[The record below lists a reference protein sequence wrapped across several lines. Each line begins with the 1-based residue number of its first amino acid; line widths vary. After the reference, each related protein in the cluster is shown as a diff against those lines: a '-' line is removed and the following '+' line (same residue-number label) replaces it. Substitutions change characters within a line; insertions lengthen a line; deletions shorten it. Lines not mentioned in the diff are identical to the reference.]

1 VCCDAEN
8 IGVDIAAFHWAA
20 DMYSRNAIGSVI
32 AVNVVTSTPAGTTT
46 SDSTSLF
53 VDMLA
58 SHSSEIKTRIIR
70 IYNVFGESQ
79 PSGQGIIA
87 RIVHDVAARK
97 PVLDIPVNHC
107 GGYIY
112 VTDAAR
118 AVFSVVTESDETAS
132 MNSDTTTV
140 ESSGRSIVVIR
151 NELLVATSVIL
162 AEILSVAPPDYVP
175 DVTSSFFDSDPSSV
189 CSIKSGVSTTSSYLQ
204 IELSTPSPSPSLS
217 ATLQW
222 ITSKL
227 ACRSLRDGIQEIM
240 KSTMHDTGDMNGS
253 NKKKKV
259 YSSVQC
265 TAGHQTFPEDWHFYE
280 DDYNSIDNRV
290 CMFENICLLDKRL
303 VYFQHEAETDAPDY
317 AKLSFFQNSVFLFLA
332 NIHDLNVQIDVA
344 PKQHIDFD
352 QFEYIDDKSWYFSH
366 STVAFNFAHLMLDD
380 LYPALSAMNVFDTP
394 PEESQ
399 LLYFGCERYT
409 FLGATYTAQS
419 NNSYNLDEEGSWVQL
434 CHQNYKIYSELV
446 FGQAAVDLKRLDD
459 KNVCFKKLVM
469 GQSKVFPLRVV
480 DKQRAVTMRRGRDM
494 IIKNIGLD
502 HTLRPKSL
510 SILVLPKTSGH
521 ADSIWPDM
529 CFSVTRIVRDILL
542 LDNIPV
548 RCSPYNKD
556 RTLKDEILLVHQA
569 TFIIAEH
576 GTISVLPLLYAS
588 EGAVLLSVAE
598 KEYVKDGDIL
608 PYATHLQV
616 FYETV
621 DNKDSIAD
629 VIRLCLHRAADRFNI
644 KFEE

>member
-317 AKLSFFQNSVFLFLA
+317 AKLSFQDIIFLRL
-332 NIHDLNVQIDVA
+332 NGLYDIDLQIDVA

-352 QFEYIDDKSWYFSH
+352 KFEYIDDKTWLFAL
-366 STVAFNFAHLMLDD
+366 TTFAFNFGHLMIDD
-380 LYPALSAMNVFDTP
+380 VHSALAAMDVFNIC
-394 PEESQ
+394 PEESH
-399 LLYFGCERYT
+399 LIYYGCERYVKSD
-409 FLGATYTAQS
+409 FSRTAES
-419 NNSYNLDEEGSWVQL
+419 STSYDLDGEGSLDKL
-434 CHQNYKIYSELV
+434 CHQNFKTYSKLV
-446 FGQAAVDLKRLDD
+446 FGQEALDLRQLDD
-459 KNVCFKKLVM
+459 RNVCFKKLIM
-469 GQSKVFPLRVV
+469 GHTNIFRQYVV
-480 DKQRAVTMRRGRDM
+480 DKQRAVTMRKGRDM
-494 IIKNIGLD
+494 LLNNLGL
-502 HTLRPKSL
+502 HHNLLPQSL
-510 SILVLPKTSGH
+510 SIIILPKLSGITL
-521 ADSIWPDM
+521 AKPLWPDM
-529 CFSVTRIVRDILL
+529 CIDVTRTIRDVLL
-542 LDNIPV
+542 LNDIPI
-548 RCSPYNKD
+548 RCLPYDKR
-556 RTLKDEILLVHQA
+556 RTVKEEIFLTQQA
-569 TFIIAEH
+569 TFFIAEH
-576 GTISVLPLLYAS
+576 GTVSYLPLLYAND
-588 EGAVLLSVAE
+588 GAVLLSVGH
-598 KEYVKDGDIL
+598 KDFIKDG
-608 PYATHLQV
+608 
-616 FYETV
+616 
-621 DNKDSIAD
+621 
-629 VIRLCLHRAADRFNI
+629 
-644 KFEE
+644 